1 MPPTVAD
8 LPHKTL
14 PGAQRQFVEIY
25 GSSLVLNTYL
35 KLALLMISTLALGL
49 LALNFKTQ
57 AQASH
62 VKPLIIRID
71 DVGRAE
77 AVSYDAATAY
87 RPQPPELRYFLTQFI
102 VKHFSRVRA
111 TLQREF
117 PESLFFLEPALLE
130 TTMTSVNQNQ
140 VLETFMG
147 RGASEEIEIEVKNV
161 TLSELNKT
169 PYKAAVD
176 FEQKVYTTGTRSLR
190 KREIYVAQ
198 LDFVLHDSV
207 PASFIPVNPL
217 GLQITYFRVDQA
229 FQ

>member
-1 MPPTVAD
+1 M
-8 LPHKTL
+8 
-14 PGAQRQFVEIY
+14 EIY

-35 KLALLMISTLALGL
+35 KLALLVVSLLALGL

-57 AQASH
+57 AEASH

-87 RPQPPELRYFLTQFI
+87 HPQPPELRYFLTQFI

-130 TTMTSVNQNQ
+130 STMNSVNQNQ

-147 RGASEEIEIEVKNV
+147 RGAGEEIEIEVKNV